1 MLVSGG
7 MRGESDL
14 KGRPAIFDFKVGNG
28 RVIAYNFSPIHRD
41 MNRSDH
47 RLLWNAVINWKALT
61 SSVQSVAPVKK

>member
-1 MLVSGG
+1 

-14 KGRPAIFDFKVGNG
+14 KGRPAIFDFKIRNG

-47 RLLWNAVINWKALT
+47 RLLWNAVINWKKLT
-61 SSVQSVAPVKK
+61 SPAQAATTVK